1 MTHQFE
7 MIGESSSDE
16 EQVLSKILKKLGEAM
31 EIDYKMKEMKSV
43 RFFLLPWLDHVYE
56 DTFVR

>member
-1 MTHQFE
+1 

-16 EQVLSKILKKLGEAM
+16 EQSLLKILKKLEETM

-43 RFFLLPWLDHVYE
+43 RFFLLPCLDHVYE